1 MEFDALA
8 ESWDTQRR
16 IDRAKVI
23 AKEIEEYVEIENT
36 DIALEFGCGT
46 GLVSFN
52 LQNKFREIDLID
64 SSHEMLDKLKIKI
77 NKYRLTNL
85 NPILLDITEKQEL
98 DKTYDVIYTSMALH
112 HIQDIDSI
120 IKYFYTQLAPRGRLY
135 LVDLNVVSEMFHQQ
149 EKDFNGH
156 HGFDINALKKYY

>member
-36 DIALEFGCGT
+36 DIALELGCGT

-52 LQNKFREIDLID
+52 LHKKFREIDLID
-64 SSHEMLDKLKIKI
+64 SSHEMLDKLQIKI

-85 NPILLDITEKQEL
+85 NPI
-98 DKTYDVIYTSMALH
+98 
-112 HIQDIDSI
+112 
-120 IKYFYTQLAPRGRLY
+120 
-135 LVDLNVVSEMFHQQ
+135 
-149 EKDFNGH
+149 
-156 HGFDINALKKYY
+156 